1 MAENHLDGKVI
12 GIALDGTGY
21 GIDGAVWGGEILL
34 ATYAD
39 FERVAHLDYI
49 PMPGGAAAI
58 TEPWR
63 MAVSYLYKHFG
74 EAFLD
79 LDIPFVREL
88 DAGAQGHPVAQSLQA
103 VGHAPQRKE
112 AAVLLRMLERG
123 VNSPLTSSCGRLF
136 DAVSALAGIRR
147 RVNYE
152 AQAAIELEA
161 AIAGDGEGAGYP
173 FELRPDGSGWIIDT
187 APLFSALVNDLKC
200 GVPAGVVSRRFH
212 EGFAEVLERVA
223 KLIAAKT
230 GVNVVCLSGGSFQ
243 NVFLLERATR
253 RLEADGLNVFAHS
266 EVPCGDGGLSLGQ
279 ALVAAQRVKQFRR
292 REV

>member
-21 GIDGAVWGGEILL
+21 GTDGAVWGGEVLL

-39 FERVAHLDYI
+39 FQRVAHLDYV

-63 MAVSYLYKHFG
+63 MAVSYLHKHFG
-74 EAFLD
+74 ETLWD
-79 LDIPFVREL
+79 LEIPFVREL
-88 DAGAQGHPVAQSLQA
+88 DRRQV
-103 VGHAPQRKE
+103 
-112 AAVLLRMLERG
+112 AVLVRMLERG

-136 DAVSALAGIRR
+136 DAVSALAGIRK

-161 AIAGDGEGAGYP
+161 AIAGEGESAGYP
-173 FELRPDGSGWIIDT
+173 FEIRPDGSGWVIDT
-187 APLFSALVNDLKC
+187 RRLFAALVNDLKC
-200 GVPAGVVSRRFH
+200 GVPAGIVSRRFH
-212 EGFAEVLERVA
+212 EGFVDVLARVA
-223 KLIAAKT
+223 KLIRAKT
-230 GVNVVCLSGGSFQ
+230 DLQNICLSGGSFQ
-243 NVFLLERATR
+243 NVFLLENLKR
-253 RLEADGLNVFAHS
+253 RLEADGLNVFTHS

-279 ALVAAQRVKQFRR
+279 ALVAAHRSS
-292 REV
+292 